1 MKRRIQILILALA
14 AIVACTN
21 LEPEIYSDITLES
34 LMEGAGGNT
43 SYLLAPVYGQM
54 RWFNEDRSVW
64 DLYEIGTDAWVIPIN
79 TDGGWNDTY
88 IWQRLNKH
96 EWLTTDPHFSNVWNH
111 LWYGISSCCNRVLY
125 QLESAGVTLDPQTV
139 AEIKVARAHYYYHLL
154 SLFGNVPI
162 ETNYNVPDGYL
173 PETHSR
179 KEVYDFVVKEIR
191 DNMDLL
197 SEERTYSSFNKWSA
211 KQMLARIY
219 LNAEAW
225 LGPDVIMPA
234 VAMSSGSEF
243 MEACSEANP
252 VKMWNVLD
260 DLMNTIRMLNPRLYQ
275 ATIDNLRE

>member
-1 MKRRIQILILALA
+1 MKRSILILFLALA
-14 AIVACTN
+14 SAVACTN

-64 DLYEIGTDAWVIPIN
+64 DLYEIGTDAWYIPIN

-162 ETNYNVPDGYL
+162 ETNYNVPDG
-173 PETHSR
+173 
-179 KEVYDFVVKEIR
+179 
-191 DNMDLL
+191 
-197 SEERTYSSFNKWSA
+197 
-211 KQMLARIY
+211 
-219 LNAEAW
+219 
-225 LGPDVIMPA
+225 
-234 VAMSSGSEF
+234 
-243 MEACSEANP
+243 
-252 VKMWNVLD
+252 
-260 DLMNTIRMLNPRLYQ
+260 
-275 ATIDNLRE
+275 